1 MHMGGS
7 GHGGSMFINVL
18 IITCCFILTLTGG
31 GGGGVELARAV
42 DSGMVWHT
50 LRYCTVLYCTVLL

>member
-1 MHMGGS
+1 
-7 GHGGSMFINVL
+7 MFINVL
-18 IITCCFILTLTGG
+18 IITCYFILTLTGG
-31 GGGGVELARAV
+31 GGGGVELVRAV